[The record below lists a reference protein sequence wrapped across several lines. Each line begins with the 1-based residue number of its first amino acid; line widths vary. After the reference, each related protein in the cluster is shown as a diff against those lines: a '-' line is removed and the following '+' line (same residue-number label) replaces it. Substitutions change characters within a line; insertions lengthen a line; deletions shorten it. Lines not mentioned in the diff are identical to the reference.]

1 MTSKSPHDTPTEATA
16 EQGEVM
22 LDGPDGLAVSLTP
35 DAARR
40 SAERIARAARE
51 AGNQS
56 RTVEASTGSAP
67 IDRHRL

>member
-1 MTSKSPHDTPTEATA
+1 MTSKAPHNIPTEATA

-40 SAERIARAARE
+40 SAERIARAAQE
-51 AGNQS
+51 ARDQS
-56 RTVEASTGSAP
+56 RAVDSAAEQEQ
-67 IDRHRL
+67 IDHHRL